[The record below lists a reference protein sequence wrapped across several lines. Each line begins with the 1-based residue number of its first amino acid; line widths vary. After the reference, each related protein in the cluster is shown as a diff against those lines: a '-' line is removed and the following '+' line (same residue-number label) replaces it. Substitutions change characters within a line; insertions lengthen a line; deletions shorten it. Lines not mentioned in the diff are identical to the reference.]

1 MRHCI
6 TVGFCKVL
14 SVWLVN
20 IHVHSYINIQIHI
33 HIQVHMF
40 IKIHLDIHINIGNDN
55 NNTNS
60 NRKSNMKRNCTLLFV
75 DWMLETG
82 VELED
87 PPTSPRILL
96 VLELN
101 FISVSVCFPHFLI
114 CSSCDHP
121 LFIQKRRAPC
131 VELILC
137 LLVVS
142 LIQHVDPSLQKINMP
157 REMRYFE
164 PHVKATLAPNAQH
177 LLILP
182 CVYKPWKIWL
192 QSLRMQETQLNRCM
206 RLRSLS
212 IFRHVTR
219 ITSWSMRHVGMY
231 PKIQWI
237 ATFVS
242 L

>member
-1 MRHCI
+1 
-6 TVGFCKVL
+6 
-14 SVWLVN
+14 
-20 IHVHSYINIQIHI
+20 
-33 HIQVHMF
+33 
-40 IKIHLDIHINIGNDN
+40 
-55 NNTNS
+55 
-60 NRKSNMKRNCTLLFV
+60 
-75 DWMLETG
+75 MLETG

-114 CSSCDHP
+114 CSACDHP
-121 LFIQKRRAPC
+121 FCSSKSVAHHVLNSFSVSWSSVWSNMWIPLFGKKTCLERC
-131 VELILC
+131 DILSHMLRQPLPPTRNIFLHC
-137 LLVVS
+137 
-142 LIQHVDPSLQKINMP
+142 HVFIN
-157 REMRYFE
+157 RG
-164 PHVKATLAPNAQH
+164 K
-177 LLILP
+177 
-182 CVYKPWKIWL
+182 KWL

-212 IFRHVTR
+212 ILRHVTR

>member
-1 MRHCI
+1 VGSAKLNHPRILRHCI
-6 TVGFCKVL
+6 TVGSCKVL

-40 IKIHLDIHINIGNDN
+40 IKIHLDIHINIDNDN

-87 PPTSPRILL
+87 PPTSPRVLL

-101 FISVSVCFPHFLI
+101 FISVSVCLPHFLI

-121 LFIQKRRAPC
+121 FFHP
-131 VELILC
+131 
-137 LLVVS
+137 
-142 LIQHVDPSLQKINMP
+142 
-157 REMRYFE
+157 
-164 PHVKATLAPNAQH
+164 KASRTMCWTH
-177 LLILP
+177 
-182 CVYKPWKIWL
+182 
-192 QSLRMQETQLNRCM
+192 
-206 RLRSLS
+206 SLS
-212 IFRHVTR
+212 LGRQFDPTCGSLSSKKRH
-219 ITSWSMRHVGMY
+219 
-231 PKIQWI
+231 
-237 ATFVS
+237 A
-242 L
+242 